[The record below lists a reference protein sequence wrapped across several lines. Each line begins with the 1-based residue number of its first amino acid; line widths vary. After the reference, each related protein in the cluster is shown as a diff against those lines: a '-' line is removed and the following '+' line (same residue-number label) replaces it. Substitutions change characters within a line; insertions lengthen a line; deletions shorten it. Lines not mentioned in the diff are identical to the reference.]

1 MKELVRCKSCGYIM
15 EKGKL
20 HGKCP
25 ACGVLEKMFEPYTES
40 ISPRRKAIL
49 TLDLHPVLVHFPQGL
64 IGAALVFSLLA
75 MIIGG
80 ATHERLV
87 AAVVVL
93 SFAMPMAVLLAF
105 LAGLLDGK
113 VRFRRFT
120 TPLLKTK
127 MILGSLFFLFS
138 CGMLLVAAM
147 SPTLAGS
154 ALPAVAGLSIAG
166 SVCATYLGKIGT
178 SLLNSKFPG

>member
-25 ACGVLEKMFEPYTES
+25 ACGVLDKMFEPYTEN
-40 ISPRRKAIL
+40 ISPKRKAIL
-49 TLDLHPVLVHFPQGL
+49 ALDLHPVLVHFPQGL
-64 IGAALVFSLLA
+64 IGVVLVLSLIA
-75 MIIGG
+75 MTVHG
-80 ATHERLV
+80 ATHERL
-87 AAVVVL
+87 AAAIVVL
-93 SFAMPMAVLLAF
+93 GYTMPFVVLAAF

-127 MILGSLFFLFS
+127 MIVGSLFFLFS
-138 CGMLLVAAM
+138 CGLLAVAAM
-147 SPTLAGS
+147 RPELPAS
-154 ALPAVAGLSIAG
+154 ALIAVLGLSLAG

-178 SLLNSKFPG
+178 SLLNSRFPG